1 MTAFRI
7 RVIVGAGALVVLL
20 FVIYLLMAMS
30 SGSTAASGTTV
41 GGVDIGGMSQ
51 DEAATAVATAL
62 GPREAKK
69 LRVTALD
76 QTFVVKPA
84 DAGLSL
90 DAAASVEP
98 AYGRSWSPLS
108 LVSRMFGGGQ
118 WPAIP
123 AVDEAALSAQVQ
135 LIADAL
141 DVAAVEPVLT
151 VTDGEPELTDG
162 IAGRALDEAATATAL
177 TEALLLPRKPI
188 QASVV
193 KVEPT
198 VSQESAQAALEAA
211 QEAVSAPVTVNAES
225 VKATIPAAAIG
236 RALSYTAVDGN
247 LVPSLD
253 GTILHQAIRKELKP
267 IEIKGRNATFKI
279 RGGKPKVVK
288 SKVGRGV
295 SDEELASAVSGVLDG
310 SATDRTVTVSVG
322 LREPK
327 LTTEQAKQLGVT
339 EKLGGFTQ
347 NFPYAAYR
355 VQNIGEAA
363 RRMNGTLL
371 MPGDTFSLNDTI
383 KERTE
388 KNGYTVG
395 FVVGEGGVFD
405 EALGGGVS
413 TAATTAWTAAFF
425 SGMERVQNIA
435 HSIYISRYQPGLEA
449 TVAWGLFDMK
459 FRNDTPNAVFIT
471 SSITN
476 TSITVSMWG
485 TKVYDKIEAEFGN
498 RTDIKKFST
507 IYDKSDKCLGQ
518 GGVEGFTIV
527 VDRVFYQDGK
537 EVKRE
542 PIKTTYKPAP
552 EVICGKKPD
561 KKPGKNPDETGAS
574 PSASATGKPSAKPTP
589 KPSDD
594 TFSNPSATPSPT
606 KPGKPNKPA

>member
-7 RVIVGAGALVVLL
+7 RVLVAVGALIVLL
-20 FVIYLLMAMS
+20 LAVYVVMAMR

-41 GGVDIGGMSQ
+41 GGVDIGGMTQ
-51 DEAATAVATAL
+51 DEAAAAVTTAL
-62 GPREAKK
+62 GRRETKR

-84 DAGLSL
+84 DAGLTL
-90 DAAASVEP
+90 DAVASVEP
-98 AYGRSWSPLS
+98 AYGHSWSPIA
-108 LVSRMFGGGQ
+108 LVSRLMGGGE
-118 WPAIP
+118 WPAVP
-123 AVDEAALSAQVQ
+123 AVDEAALDSQVQ

-177 TEALLLPRKPI
+177 TEALLKPRKPI

-198 VSQESAQAALEAA
+198 VSEEAALAALEVARD
-211 QEAVSAPVTVNAES
+211 AVSAPVTVRAES
-225 VKATIPAAAIG
+225 VIATIPAAAIG
-236 RALSYTAVDGN
+236 RALSFTAVDGD

-253 GTILHQAIRKELKP
+253 GTVLHQAIRKELKP

-279 RGGKPKVVK
+279 RSGKPKVVK

-310 SATDRTVTVSVG
+310 SAANRTVTVSVG

-371 MPGDTFSLNDTI
+371 MPGDTFSLNETI

-395 FVVGEGGVFD
+395 FVVGEGGVFN

-425 SGMERVQNIA
+425 SGMERVQTIA

-449 TVAWGLFDMK
+449 TVAWGLFDLK
-459 FRNDTPNAVFIT
+459 FRNDTPNAVFVT

-476 TSITVSMWG
+476 SSITVSLWG

-507 IYDKSDKCLGQ
+507 IYDKSDACLGQ

-542 PIKTTYKPAP
+542 PITTTYKPAP

-561 KKPGKNPDETGAS
+561 KKPDKNPDETGAS
-574 PSASATGKPSAKPTP
+574 ATPSPSGKPSAKPTDKPTP

-594 TFSNPSATPSPT
+594 TFSNP
-606 KPGKPNKPA
+606 PA